1 MTRSQDPPLYRA
13 HTFED
18 LLNAVPTLFG
28 FVPRESII
36 GLCVSGPRNRFGF
49 RLRIDIPE
57 RRSDDEQVAA
67 VVAEH
72 LRRNADEAVI
82 LIGLSENPAVAE
94 ELLHAVGE
102 QLGSLPVRLKIW
114 ATDERLW
121 TDLPDCPSE
130 GEPYELSDVHAAR
143 VSAVAAGLTV
153 LEDRDA
159 LYDEIAPVSGAR
171 QGWMHDAAFTAL
183 EDACHRG
190 DPAGEIGQVERLLAG
205 DHDYADGELVR
216 LGVLVTSI
224 PARDAA
230 WLRID
235 RENAPR
241 MHGLWCSVAR
251 RMPETMSV
259 PALCLA
265 GFSAWMWG
273 DGARAVVALERAQQ
287 IAPSYSMAHLL
298 LTLVSHGVD
307 PARWA
312 DLAQADADVGPD
324 VVTRRS
330 A

>member
-13 HTFED
+13 HTFDD

-28 FVPRESII
+28 FVPRESIV
-36 GLCVSGPRNRFGF
+36 GLCVRGPRNRFGF
-49 RLRIDIPE
+49 RLRVDIPE
-57 RRSDDEQVAA
+57 RRSDDAQVAA

-72 LRRNADEAVI
+72 LRRNADDAVI

-94 ELLHAVGE
+94 ELLHAVGD
-102 QLGSLPVRLKIW
+102 QLGRVPVRLKIW
-114 ATDERLW
+114 ATGQRLW
-121 TDLPDCPSE
+121 TDLPDCPPE
-130 GEPYELSDVHAAR
+130 GEPWELSDVHAAR
-143 VSAVAAGLTV
+143 VSAVAAGLRV
-153 LEDRDA
+153 LDDREE
-159 LYDEIAPVSGAR
+159 LYDEIAPVGGPR
-171 QGWMHDAAFTAL
+171 QAWMHDAAYTEL
-183 EDACHRG
+183 EDVCHRG
-190 DPAGEIGQVERLLAG
+190 DDGSECAHVERLLAAG
-205 DHDYADGELVR
+205 PDYADGELVR

-224 PARDAA
+224 PVRDVA

-241 MHGLWCSVAR
+241 MHALWCSVAR
-251 RMPETMSV
+251 RMPEPMSV

-287 IAPSYSMAHLL
+287 IAPTYSMANLL
-298 LTLVSHGVD
+298 LTLVTHGVD

-312 DLAQADADVGPD
+312 DFEPAGDRSGPG